1 MPDPELLY
9 QQEVSGVHDLAW
21 LKPDD
26 ERLIYL
32 DGTEVFKSVE
42 DICSHVTK
50 PAGCSGHFNPDGY
63 ARMATFIDN
72 ALQKAN

>member
-9 QQEVSGVHDLAW
+9 QQEVAGAHDLAW

-32 DGTEVFKSVE
+32 DGTEVFENVE

-50 PAGCSGHFNPDGY
+50 PAVCSGHFNPDGY
-63 ARMATFIDN
+63 TRMAAFIGD
-72 ALQKAN
+72 ALKKAD